1 MRQKTLKNI
10 FGFNVMRFG
19 RSDMGATNGLEPDGV
34 IIANTEHNEV
44 WVGTTIGYVA
54 LATSNGPEDQA

>member
-34 IIANTEHNEV
+34 IMANTEHNEV
-44 WVGTTIGYVA
+44 
-54 LATSNGPEDQA
+54 